1 MLKTW
6 NKQYVLV
13 ILVLMVS
20 VLAACG
26 NSGSNS
32 NSNSASPSPTVE
44 ATTETS
50 PPAAEESA
58 TRVYKDGLGREVTI
72 PTHPKKVIALQYL
85 PEMMA
90 LETKPTGV
98 ASHLLNGFTY
108 MKDQIAGI
116 PDIGPTNDPNLEKI
130 LELEPDLIIT
140 AEWSKDLVE
149 SLNKIAPTIVLTWEG
164 LDAVAHFKNVAD
176 ALGQSDKAEAWLQN
190 FNKEAEEARAALASK
205 VETGETFGAVVIGGF
220 EKGQLRVYGDGNVG
234 YTLFNTLQFPMTDF
248 VQTEWNKGDNELGI
262 NLSMEKLPE
271 YASADRL
278 FVVRFDND
286 KDFLKQIDESSLW
299 QNLPAYK
306 NKKIYTV
313 DSNLWFSYDVLS
325 FQAQL
330 KDAVR
335 LLSE

>member
-6 NKQYVLV
+6 NKQYLLLV
-13 ILVLMVS
+13 LVLMVS
-20 VLAACG
+20 VLSACG
-26 NSGSNS
+26 SNSSNS
-32 NSNSASPSPTVE
+32 NSTDPSPSAE
-44 ATTETS
+44 ATAEAS

-58 TRVYKDGLGREVTI
+58 TRVFKDGLGREVTI

-90 LETKPTGV
+90 LETKPAGV

-116 PDIGPTNDPNLEKI
+116 NDIGPTNDPNLEKI

-140 AEWSKDLVE
+140 AEWSKDQVE
-149 SLNKIAPTIVLTWEG
+149 SLNKIAPTIVLQWEG
-164 LDAVAHFKNVAD
+164 QNAVAHFKNVAD
-176 ALGQSDKAEAWLQN
+176 ALGQNDEAETWLKN
-190 FNKEAEEARAALASK
+190 FNKEAEEARATLASK
-205 VETGETFGAVVIGGF
+205 VEKGETFGAVVIGGF

-286 KDFLKQIDESSLW
+286 KDFLKQVDESSLW
-299 QNLPAYK
+299 KNLPAYK
-306 NKKIYTV
+306 NNKIYTV
-313 DSNLWFSYDVLS
+313 DADLWFSYDVLS